1 MGGNLVKRYLGDLL
15 YAILGGIG
23 IGVGGTVYL
32 SLDNKVVGAFLFTIG
47 LFIIMTTG
55 LNLFTGKVAYI
66 FDRPPQYLITVLMI
80 YIGNFLGTGLV
91 GLLIRMTR
99 YGPAISE
106 AAGAI
111 VDTKLSDSLLSIF
124 ILAALCNFIIF
135 AACDGYNRVE
145 HELGKYLGLFL
156 GVAVFILCGFEHCIA
171 NMFYFT
177 VSGRWAGMTVVYL
190 AVMTAGNI
198 VGGVTTPL
206 TRRLYRWLVGTQK

>member
-15 YAILGGIG
+15 YAVLGGIG

-145 HELGKYLGLFL
+145 H
-156 GVAVFILCGFEHCIA
+156 
-171 NMFYFT
+171 
-177 VSGRWAGMTVVYL
+177 
-190 AVMTAGNI
+190 
-198 VGGVTTPL
+198 
-206 TRRLYRWLVGTQK
+206 